1 MRKLLL
7 MLALASLG
15 CGFASESARAAGPPV
30 KAMDGVLVNAE
41 GMTLYTYDKD
51 RDMPGKSVC
60 NDRCAQ
66 NWPPLLA
73 TADSNAEGDYSI
85 IMRDDA
91 NRQWAY
97 KGQPLYLYKRDM
109 KQGDMVG
116 DDVQNV
122 WHVIKQ

>member
-60 NDRCAQ
+60 NDQCAE
-66 NWPPLLA
+66 NWPPLPVA
-73 TADSNAEGDYSI
+73 EDGSAEGDYSI
-85 IMRDDA
+85 IMRDDGSK
-91 NRQWAY
+91 QWAY
-97 KGQPLYLYKRDM
+97 RGQPLYLYKKDM
-109 KQGDMVG
+109 KQGDMMG
-116 DDVQNV
+116 DEPLNV

>member
-7 MLALASLG
+7 MLALVSLG

-30 KAMDGVLVNAE
+30 KAMNGVLVNAE

-51 RDMPGKSVC
+51 RGMDGKSVC

-73 TADSNAEGDYSI
+73 AADSNAEGDYSI
-85 IMRDDA
+85 IIRDDA
-91 NRQWAY
+91 SRHWAY
-97 KGQPLYLYKRDM
+97 KGQPMYMYKRDM
-109 KQGDMVG
+109 KQGDMMG
-116 DDVQNV
+116 NNV
-122 WHVIKQ
+122 MNFWHVIKP

>member
-30 KAMDGVLVNAE
+30 KAMNGILVNAE

-73 TADSNAEGDYSI
+73 AADGNAEGDYSI

-91 NRQWAY
+91 SRQWAH